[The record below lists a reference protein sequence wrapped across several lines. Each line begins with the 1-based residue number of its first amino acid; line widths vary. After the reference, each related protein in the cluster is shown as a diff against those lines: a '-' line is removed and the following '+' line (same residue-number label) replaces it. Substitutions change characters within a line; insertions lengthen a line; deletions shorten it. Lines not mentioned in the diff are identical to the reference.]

1 MLVET
6 LLGLSDTRR
15 AEINASQK
23 CDCSSEASVT
33 EIFPPVEKLIGV
45 SFRDDHCNHTDDK
58 EHAAFHQELHPDTTI
73 QGYLFASDI

>member
-1 MLVET
+1 M
-6 LLGLSDTRR
+6 
-15 AEINASQK
+15 
-23 CDCSSEASVT
+23 T
-33 EIFPPVEKLIGV
+33 ELFPPVEKLIGV